1 MTFITLMLTDAVS
14 FFLESSTI
22 TRKENSVTASKSSGR
37 LITRSP
43 LSSAP
48 NSPPGKSEATILN
61 LRGFSVVAGLDVTS
75 VSTVLPTGMLS
86 STLALYTLWVKA
98 RLGVRLLRRLESSL
112 SLVRVRV
119 VME

>member
-1 MTFITLMLTDAVS
+1 M
-14 FFLESSTI
+14 
-22 TRKENSVTASKSSGR
+22 
-37 LITRSP
+37 
-43 LSSAP
+43 
-48 NSPPGKSEATILN
+48 
-61 LRGFSVVAGLDVTS
+61 TS